1 MRLWDFWWR
10 TFVQSSMDHPL
21 QFVDLVL
28 SISAVGWLGVWLIEQ
43 EWPYLAL
50 GSSYAVGLATTTLV
64 REAIAPS
71 PHAQVVRASA
81 LLLLI
86 ISVCSFAD
94 LAHYL

>member
-1 MRLWDFWWR
+1 MRWWRFWWQ
-10 TFVQSSMDHPL
+10 TFLQSTLDHPV
-21 QFVDLVL
+21 QCVDLVL
-28 SISAVGWLGVWLIEQ
+28 SISAVGWLAVWLIEQ
-43 EWPYLAL
+43 QWPYLVL

-86 ISVCSFAD
+86 ISICSFVD
-94 LAHYL
+94 VAHYL